1 MTNVLFDAGL
11 PANKRTRHQGSLSG
25 VVGVIPHG
33 NSNVLH
39 WQIGAR
45 LWWSLEVFACVQW
58 STEVLCGG
66 SEKTLD
72 TDEMVTPT
80 LQRWEAGWALRCLA
94 GPAQRCRSQNR
105 RTRPGSKKRKV
116 STEKML
122 YMCLWKE
129 QRIMFQENSP
139 KAVMLNIQVCKC
151 NIDQLLPF
159 NSGFISYIRVLWTRK
174 WWWGKGLQKNG
185 LHCNETFEIR
195 VVSTQQ
201 HFTNKLCFT
210 CCSRRYLWQG
220 RCWMFITFPQKPNFD
235 GGKCENVKGLVG
247 GDSVRDIF

>member
-1 MTNVLFDAGL
+1 MTNVLSFDAGL

-33 NSNVLH
+33 YSNVLH

-72 TDEMVTPT
+72 TDEMVTPK
-80 LQRWEAGWALRCLA
+80 LQHWEAGWALRCLT

-122 YMCLWKE
+122 YTTCLWKK
-129 QRIMFQENSP
+129 QKIMFQENSQ
-139 KAVMLNIQVCKC
+139 KAVMLNIWACKC
-151 NIDQLLPF
+151 SI
-159 NSGFISYIRVLWTRK
+159 
-174 WWWGKGLQKNG
+174 
-185 LHCNETFEIR
+185 
-195 VVSTQQ
+195 
-201 HFTNKLCFT
+201 
-210 CCSRRYLWQG
+210 
-220 RCWMFITFPQKPNFD
+220 
-235 GGKCENVKGLVG
+235 
-247 GDSVRDIF
+247 